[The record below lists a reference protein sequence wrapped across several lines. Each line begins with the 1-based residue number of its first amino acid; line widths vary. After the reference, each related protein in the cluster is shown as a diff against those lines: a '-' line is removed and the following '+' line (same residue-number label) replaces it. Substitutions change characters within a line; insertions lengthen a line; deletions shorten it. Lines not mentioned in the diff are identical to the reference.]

1 MGLWSNNKA
10 DRKYKEIWKE
20 RWRYR
25 KGKGDKKDKK
35 KIRGVN
41 GGRE

>member
-1 MGLWSNNKA
+1 MGLWSNNKT
-10 DRKYKEIWKE
+10 DKKYKDIWKE
-20 RWRYR
+20 RRRYR